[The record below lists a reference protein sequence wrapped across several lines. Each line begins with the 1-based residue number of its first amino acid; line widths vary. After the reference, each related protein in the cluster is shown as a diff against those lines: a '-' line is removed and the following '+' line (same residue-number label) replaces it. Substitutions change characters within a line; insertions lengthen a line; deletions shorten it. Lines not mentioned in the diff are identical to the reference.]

1 MYLYK
6 VMVVVTVSTWETWTQ
21 SLKNSE
27 AICLPAPWKV
37 LSPYYRL
44 RLSPYANLQNG
55 TAVNYG
61 TPCQL
66 SHGQLKWL

>member
-6 VMVVVTVSTWETWTQ
+6 VMVVVTVSAWETWTQ

-37 LSPYYRL
+37 PA
-44 RLSPYANLQNG
+44 PI
-55 TAVNYG
+55 TD
-61 TPCQL
+61 
-66 SHGQLKWL
+66 